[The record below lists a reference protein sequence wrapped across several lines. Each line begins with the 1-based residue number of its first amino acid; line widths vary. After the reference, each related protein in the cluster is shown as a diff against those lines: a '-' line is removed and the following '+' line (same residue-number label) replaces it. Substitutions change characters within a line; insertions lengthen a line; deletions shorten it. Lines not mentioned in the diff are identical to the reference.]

1 MPSVIALDAMG
12 SDRAP
17 RPEIEGAIQACRQF
31 GIAVALVGPEDY
43 LSSELRRYSSA
54 AGLPIQIVHASEV
67 ISMEDKAVQA
77 VRAKRDSSLRV
88 GLRLVR
94 DGRASGFVS
103 AGNTGAAMTTAKMV
117 LGAIRGVDRPALAA
131 VFPTA
136 INTVAILL
144 DVGANVDCKPHN
156 LEQFAVMGEVY
167 FRSMFGTR
175 RPRVGLLSIGEEEG
189 KGNELTRE
197 AFPLLKNLPLNFV
210 GNVEGRDL
218 YGGRVDV
225 IVADGFIG
233 NVALKTSE
241 GVANLVRAILK
252 ETLKATITRQVGY
265 LLSRSA
271 FSDFKKRLDHT
282 EYGGAPLLGVKGVC
296 FITHGSSNSNAIKNA
311 IRVAADFAERGINEK
326 IEKELA
332 ALRLSEPA
340 LTSG

>member
-1 MPSVIALDAMG
+1 MQAELD
-12 SDRAP
+12 RH
-17 RPEIEGAIQACRQF
+17 
-31 GIAVALVGPEDY
+31 V
-43 LSSELRRYSSA
+43 SA
-54 AGLPIQIVHASEV
+54 SLLPIEIVHATE
-67 ISMEDKAVQA
+67 IITMEDKAVQA
-77 VRAKRDSSLRV
+77 VRTKRDSSIHV

-94 DGRASGFVS
+94 EGRAAGFVT
-103 AGNTGAAMTTAKMV
+103 AGNTGAAMATAKMV
-117 LGAIRGVDRPALAA
+117 LGGIPGVDRPALAA

-136 INTVAILL
+136 VRTVAILL

-156 LEQFAVMGEVY
+156 LEQFAIMGEIY

-197 AFPLLKNLPLNFV
+197 SYDLLRQLPLNFI
-210 GNVEGRDL
+210 GNVEGRDI
-218 YGGRVDV
+218 YSGRVDV
-225 IVADGFIG
+225 IVADGFVG

-241 GVANLVRAILK
+241 GVANLVRSTLK

-296 FITHGSSNSNAIKNA
+296 FITHGSSNTNAIKNA
-311 IRVAADFAERGINEK
+311 LRVASEFESRSINHK

-332 ALRLSEPA
+332 AIPVHVS
-340 LTSG
+340 